1 MDFYLPIAELSI
13 SVFILIILGLAVGFL
28 SGMFGVGGGFLMT
41 PLLILM
47 GIPPAVAV
55 ASEANHILAAS
66 VSGFL
71 AHMRRKNFDFLMGV
85 ILLTGG
91 VAGSIIGVFILKY
104 LLSIGYEKIFISISY
119 VLILIVVGFYML
131 KESSSSLKNI
141 SDGKI
146 KKLHDHA
153 WFHGLP
159 FKLKFRKSHLYISVL
174 PPIIIGLIAGILSS
188 VMGVGG
194 GFILIPAMIYILGM
208 PTQIVVGTSLMQII
222 FVTLV
227 STIMHSY
234 INQTVDVV
242 LSSLLLLGAVIGA
255 QIGTR
260 VMIRLKGEQIRFLFA
275 IIIILVATVL
285 LLELLVTP
293 DNSYILEFSK

>member
-71 AHMRRKNFDFLMGV
+71 AHMRRKNFDFLMGI

-91 VAGSIIGVFILKY
+91 VVGSIIGVFLLKY

-131 KESSSSLKNI
+131 KESISSLKNI

-275 IIIILVATVL
+275 IIIILVAIVL

>member
-91 VAGSIIGVFILKY
+91 VVGSVIGVFLLKY

-131 KESSSSLKNI
+131 KESISSLKNI

-275 IIIILVATVL
+275 IIIILVAIVL

-293 DNSYILEFSK
+293 DNFYILEFSK